1 MEHQALLSALLDLAD
16 QIGFEVRR
24 EYLGGDGGGLC
35 RLRGKWVLFVDT
47 GASVAEQLAQ
57 AAGGLAN
64 REELESKYILPQ
76 VRQVLDEFKGG

>member
-57 AAGGLAN
+57 AASALAN
-64 REELESKYILPQ
+64 REELESKYLLPQ

>member
-1 MEHQALLSALLDLAD
+1 MEHQALLSALLDLAE

-24 EYLGGDGGGLC
+24 DYLGGEGGGVC
-35 RLRGKWVLFVDT
+35 RLRGKWVLFVDS

-57 AAGGLAN
+57 VADALAD

-76 VRQVLDEFKGG
+76 VRQVLDEFKV